1 MPGLY
6 PSAIV
11 LCPGVPT
18 VSTFSQAE
26 LGTVVEILRDAA
38 RAEIMPRFRGLV
50 PKRTREKTSRQD
62 LVTDADEAAEVAITA
77 ALLKAFPGCAVV
89 GEEATERDP
98 ALLDALAEPDL
109 AFVIDPIDGTK
120 NFASNL
126 PLFGVM
132 AAVLRRGEVVAGVIL
147 DPVEDDWAVALRGEG
162 AWLQRADGRRHDL
175 RVGAAP
181 ALAEMAGLV
190 SWTFFPG
197 DERSR
202 VPARF
207 PRVANASDYRCA
219 AHQYRLLCGGFYDFA
234 LYSKLMPWDHA
245 AGWLLHREAGG
256 YSACL
261 DGTPYAPTRHEG
273 GLLCAPDRDSWTL
286 LKDALL
292 QP

>member
-1 MPGLY
+1 M
-6 PSAIV
+6 
-11 LCPGVPT
+11 
-18 VSTFSQAE
+18 STFTHAE

-38 RAEIMPRFRGLV
+38 RTEIMPRFRGLV

-62 LVTDADEAAEVAITA
+62 LVTDADEAAEILITA
-77 ALLKAFPGCAVV
+77 ALSKAFPGCVVV

-98 ALLDALAEPDL
+98 SLLDALAEPDL

-132 AAVLRRGEVVAGVIL
+132 AAVLRRGEIVAGVIL
-147 DPVEDDWAVALRGEG
+147 DPVEDDWALALRGEG
-162 AWLQRADGRRHDL
+162 AWLQRADGRREDL

-181 ALAEMAGLV
+181 ALSEMAGLV

-197 DERSR
+197 EERAR
-202 VPARF
+202 VPSRF
-207 PRVANASDYRCA
+207 PRIATASDYRCA

-261 DGTPYAPTRHEG
+261 DGTPYVATRHEG
-273 GLLCAPDRDSWTL
+273 GLLCAPDRDSWNL
-286 LKDALL
+286 LKRALL
-292 QP
+292 SD

>member
-1 MPGLY
+1 M
-6 PSAIV
+6 
-11 LCPGVPT
+11 
-18 VSTFSQAE
+18 STFSHAD

-38 RAEIMPRFRGLV
+38 RAEIMPRFRGDV

-62 LVTDADEAAEVAITA
+62 LVTDADEAAEAAITA
-77 ALLKAFPGCAVV
+77 ALLRAFPGCAVV

-98 ALLDALAEPDL
+98 ALLDALGEPDL

-120 NFASNL
+120 NFASSL

-132 AAVLRRGEVVAGVIL
+132 AAVLRRGEIVAGVIL
-147 DPVEDDWAVALRGEG
+147 DPVEDDWALALRGEG

-175 RVGAAP
+175 HVAP
-181 ALAEMAGLV
+181 APSLAEMAGLV

-261 DGTPYAPTRHEG
+261 DGSPYAATRHEG
-273 GLLCAPDRDSWTL
+273 GLLCAPDRDSWAL
-286 LKDALL
+286 LSDALL
-292 QP
+292 RP

>member
-1 MPGLY
+1 
-6 PSAIV
+6 V
-11 LCPGVPT
+11 LP
-18 VSTFSQAE
+18 VSTFTHAA

-38 RAEIMPRFRGLV
+38 RTEIMPRFRGLV

-62 LVTDADEAAEVAITA
+62 LVTDADEAAELAITA
-77 ALLKAFPGCAVV
+77 ALSKAFPGCVVV

-98 ALLDALAEPDL
+98 SLLDALAEPDL

-132 AAVLRRGEVVAGVIL
+132 AAVLRRGEIVAGIIL

-162 AWLQRADGRRHDL
+162 AWLQRADGRREDL

-197 DERSR
+197 QERSR
-202 VPARF
+202 VPGRF
-207 PRVANASDYRCA
+207 PRVAAASDYRCA

-261 DGTPYAPTRHEG
+261 DGTPYVATRHEG
-273 GLLCAPDRDSWTL
+273 GLLCAPDRDSWMQL
-286 LKDALL
+286 QAALL
-292 QP
+292 SD

>member
-1 MPGLY
+1 
-6 PSAIV
+6 
-11 LCPGVPT
+11 
-18 VSTFSQAE
+18 VSTFTHAE

-38 RAEIMPRFRGLV
+38 RTEIMPRFRGLV
-50 PKRTREKTSRQD
+50 PKRTREKSSRQD
-62 LVTDADEAAEVAITA
+62 LVTDADEAAEAAITA
-77 ALLKAFPGCAVV
+77 ALSKAFPGSVVV

-98 ALLDALAEPDL
+98 SLLDALGEPDL

-132 AAVLRRGEVVAGVIL
+132 AAVLRRGEIVAGIIL
-147 DPVEDDWAVALRGEG
+147 DPVEDDWALALRGEG
-162 AWLQRADGRRHDL
+162 AWLQRADGRRLDF
-175 RVGAAP
+175 RVAAAP
-181 ALAEMAGLV
+181 ALSEMAGLV

-197 DERSR
+197 DLRSR
-202 VPARF
+202 VPSRF
-207 PRVANASDYRCA
+207 PQVANASDYRCA

-261 DGTPYAPTRHEG
+261 DGTPYAATRREG
-273 GLLCAPDRDSWTL
+273 GLLCAPDRDSWNL
-286 LKDALL
+286 LQEALL
-292 QP
+292 GE

>member
-1 MPGLY
+1 MP
-6 PSAIV
+6 
-11 LCPGVPT
+11 
-18 VSTFSQAE
+18 TFSHAD
-26 LGTVVEILRDAA
+26 LDTVVEILREAA

-50 PKRTREKTSRQD
+50 PKRTREKSSRQD
-62 LVTDADEAAEVAITA
+62 LVTDADEAAEAAITA
-77 ALLKAFPGCAVV
+77 ALGRAFPGAAVV

-98 ALLDALAEPDL
+98 ALLNGLAGPDL

-120 NFASNL
+120 NFASSL

-132 AAVLRRGEVVAGVIL
+132 AAVLRLGEVVAGVIL

-162 AWLQRADGRRHDL
+162 AWLQRADGRREAL

-181 ALAEMAGLV
+181 ALAEMAGLA

-197 DERSR
+197 EERAR

-207 PRVANASDYRCA
+207 PRVAAVSDYRCA

-261 DGTPYAPTRHEG
+261 DGRPYVATRHEG
-273 GLLCAPDRDSWTL
+273 GLLCAPDRDSWEQL
-286 LKDALL
+286 RAALL
-292 QP
+292 AD

>member
-261 DGTPYAPTRHEG
+261 DGTPYVA
-273 GLLCAPDRDSWTL
+273 
-286 LKDALL
+286 DAARGRPALRAR
-292 QP
+292 P

>member
-1 MPGLY
+1 M
-6 PSAIV
+6 
-11 LCPGVPT
+11 
-18 VSTFSQAE
+18 
-26 LGTVVEILRDAA
+26 
-38 RAEIMPRFRGLV
+38 
-50 PKRTREKTSRQD
+50 
-62 LVTDADEAAEVAITA
+62 
-77 ALLKAFPGCAVV
+77 V

-98 ALLDALAEPDL
+98 SLLDTLAEPDL

-132 AAVLRRGEVVAGVIL
+132 AAVLRRGEVVAGAIL
-147 DPVEDDWAVALRGEG
+147 DPVEDDWALALRGEG
-162 AWLQRADGRRHDL
+162 AWLERADGRRQDF
-175 RVGAAP
+175 RVAEAP

-190 SWTFFPG
+190 SWSFFPP

-202 VPARF
+202 VPGRF

-245 AGWLLHREAGG
+245 AGWLLHRESGG

-273 GLLCAPDRDSWTL
+273 GLLCAPDRDSWHL
-286 LKDALL
+286 LRDALL
-292 QP
+292 AD

>member
-1 MPGLY
+1 MP
-6 PSAIV
+6 P
-11 LCPGVPT
+11 
-18 VSTFSQAE
+18 VSTFTHAE
-26 LGTVVEILRDAA
+26 LGTVVEILRHAA
-38 RAEIMPRFRGLV
+38 RTEIMPRFRGLV

-77 ALLKAFPGCAVV
+77 ALSKSFPGCVVV

-98 ALLDALAEPDL
+98 SLLDALAEPDL

-132 AAVLRRGEVVAGVIL
+132 AAILRRGEIVGGIIL

-162 AWLQRADGRRHDL
+162 AWLQHADGRREDL

-181 ALAEMAGLV
+181 ALSEMAGLV
-190 SWTFFPG
+190 SWSFFPG
-197 DERSR
+197 EARAR
-202 VPARF
+202 VPSRF
-207 PRVANASDYRCA
+207 PLIATASDYRCA

-261 DGTPYAPTRHEG
+261 DGNPYVATRHDG

-286 LKDALL
+286 LQETLL
-292 QP
+292 AD

>member
-1 MPGLY
+1 M
-6 PSAIV
+6 
-11 LCPGVPT
+11 
-18 VSTFSQAE
+18 STFSHAE

-50 PKRTREKTSRQD
+50 PKGTREKSSRQD
-62 LVTDADEAAEVAITA
+62 LVTDADEAAEAAITA
-77 ALLKAFPGCAVV
+77 ALHRAFPGCVVV

-98 ALLDALAEPDL
+98 ALLDALGAPDL

-132 AAVLRRGEVVAGVIL
+132 AAVVRRGEIAAGIIL
-147 DPVEDDWAVALRGEG
+147 DPVEDDWALALRGEG

-175 RVGAAP
+175 HVGPAP

-190 SWTFFPG
+190 SWTFLPG
-197 DERSR
+197 EARER
-202 VPARF
+202 VPSRF

-256 YSACL
+256 HAACL
-261 DGTPYAPTRHEG
+261 DGTPYAVTRHEG
-273 GLLCAPDRDSWTL
+273 GLLCAPDAESWTML
-286 LKDALL
+286 RDALL
-292 QP
+292 GP

>member
-1 MPGLY
+1 M
-6 PSAIV
+6 
-11 LCPGVPT
+11 
-18 VSTFSQAE
+18 STFSNAE

-38 RAEIMPRFRGLV
+38 RREILPRFRGLV
-50 PKRTREKTSRQD
+50 PKHTREKTSRQD
-62 LVTDADEAAEVAITA
+62 LVTDADEAAEAAITA

-98 ALLDALAEPDL
+98 SLLDALGEPDL

-147 DPVEDDWAVALRGEG
+147 DPIEDDWAVASRGEG
-162 AWLQRADGRRHDL
+162 AWLQRADGRREPL
-175 RVGAAP
+175 RVAEAP
-181 ALAEMAGLV
+181 ALHEMAGLV

-245 AGWLLHREAGG
+245 AGWLLHAEAGG

-261 DGTPYAPTRHEG
+261 DGTPYCPTRHEG

-286 LKDALL
+286 LRDALL
-292 QP
+292 AP

>member
-1 MPGLY
+1 M
-6 PSAIV
+6 
-11 LCPGVPT
+11 
-18 VSTFSQAE
+18 STFTHAD

-38 RAEIMPRFRGLV
+38 RTEIMPSFRGLV

-77 ALLKAFPGCAVV
+77 ALSKAFPGCVVV
-89 GEEATERDP
+89 GEEATERD
-98 ALLDALAEPDL
+98 ASLLDTLAEPDL

-132 AAVLRRGEVVAGVIL
+132 AAVLRRGEIVAGVIL
-147 DPVEDDWAVALRGEG
+147 DPVEDDWALALRGEG
-162 AWLQRADGRRHDL
+162 AWLQRADGRREDL

-202 VPARF
+202 VPGRF

-261 DGTPYAPTRHEG
+261 DGTPYAATRHEG
-273 GLLCAPDRDSWTL
+273 GLLCAPDRASWDL
-286 LKDALL
+286 LRDALL
-292 QP
+292 SD